1 MATSTIH
8 DPAPTNR
15 SITSDFFESYGTES
29 GQYITA
35 RKCGR
40 VISLNIMGDSISHA
54 EGDVLFTIAEK
65 YRPITRFDVV
75 GCMANAFVVLRI
87 NTDGKVVIWVLE
99 KPNTTGR
106 IYANVTYFTA

>member
-8 DPAPTNR
+8 DPAPTNQN
-15 SITSDFFESYGTES
+15 INSDFIESYGTES
-29 GQYITA
+29 SNNIIA

-40 VISLNIMGDSISHA
+40 VISLDILGDSINRA

-65 YRPITRFDVV
+65 YRPVTRFHII
-75 GCMANAFVVLRI
+75 GYMANGFVVLRI
-87 NTDGKVVIWVLE
+87 TSDGKVAIWLLE

-106 IYANVTYFTA
+106 IYANATYFAG